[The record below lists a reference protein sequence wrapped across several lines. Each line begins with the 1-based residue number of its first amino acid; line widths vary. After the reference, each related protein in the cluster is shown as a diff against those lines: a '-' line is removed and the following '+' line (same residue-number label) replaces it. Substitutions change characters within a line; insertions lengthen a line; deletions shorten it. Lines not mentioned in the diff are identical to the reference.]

1 MRSGGFTL
9 VEFVLVMVLLI
20 IMTAVAVPRFTAV
33 QSLRVNAAARGIASD
48 IRYAQSLAI
57 SAGKNHRV
65 VFSAGGYTIEEN
77 AGGWQYITFPVTAD
91 NFIVQIAA
99 DYEGVVIDSSYTVE
113 FNSLGEPVVG
123 GGGSFT
129 VSNGG
134 ANPCRQIS
142 IVNNIGRVQI
152 GACP

>member
-1 MRSGGFTL
+1 MFLPVVRISGYSWL
-9 VEFVLVMVLLI
+9 
-20 IMTAVAVPRFTAV
+20 
-33 QSLRVNAAARGIASD
+33 
-48 IRYAQSLAI
+48 
-57 SAGKNHRV
+57 

-77 AGGWQYITFPVTAD
+77 DGGWQYITFPVTAD
-91 NFIVQIAA
+91 NFIVQIAT
-99 DYEGVVIDSSYTVE
+99 DYEGVVIDSSYTLE

-129 VSNGG
+129 VSNSGST
-134 ANPCRQIS
+134 PCRQVS

>member
-1 MRSGGFTL
+1 MRSGGYTV
-9 VEFVLVMVLLI
+9 VELVLVMVLLI
-20 IMTAVAVPRFTAV
+20 ILAAVAVPRFTAL
-33 QSLRVNAAARGIASD
+33 QSVRVNAAVREIASD

-57 SAGKNHRV
+57 SSGKNHRV
-65 VFSAGGYTIEEN
+65 VFSAAGYTIEEN
-77 AGGWQYITFPVTAD
+77 DGGWQYITFPVTAD
-91 NFIVQIAA
+91 NYIVQIAA
-99 DYEGVVIDSSYTVE
+99 DYEGVVIDSGYTLE

-129 VSNGG
+129 VSNSGS
-134 ANPCRQIS
+134 NPCRQIS